1 MLNFKPVFV
10 NGKDL
15 NDTWH
20 RLLWELWEN
29 GRRYKITSG
38 SFAGVERLAF
48 DFVSGVIEFP
58 HIRPL
63 APIMPE
69 GTNLPRPTTDEKINT
84 YFSDYLMDPTL
95 SINEHYK
102 YASWIVGNNDVCKT
116 NQLQWVIDHF
126 NGAHGN
132 GNEHC
137 SIIIGDP
144 DVCLNYD
151 EPFMRCKE
159 CGEYYK
165 KGIKKCLMCNGVLEP
180 DESRRK
186 TSPCLRLL
194 DFRVVDGYLS
204 THVVYRSW
212 DCFSGWPENMG
223 GFTLLNEYVAAEIN
237 VIPGP
242 LTFSCKSLHCYDFQL
257 DVIKLR
263 FNK

>member
-1 MLNFKPVFV
+1 MNKFKPVFV
-10 NGKDL
+10 RGTDI

-38 SFAGVERLAF
+38 SFSGSERLAF

-58 HIRPL
+58 HTRPL
-63 APIMPE
+63 APTMPE
-69 GTNLPRPTTDEKINT
+69 GSNLPVPTSDDKIND
-84 YFSDYLMDPTL
+84 YFANYLMDPTL
-95 SINEHYK
+95 SAKEHYK

-126 NGAHGN
+126 NGPHGK

-137 SIIIGDP
+137 SIVIGDP
-144 DVCLNYD
+144 NVCLNYD
-151 EPFMRCKE
+151 EPFMWCSG
-159 CGEYYK
+159 CDNYYK
-165 KGIKKCLMCNGVLEP
+165 KGVKNCPECGAVLQYNET
-180 DESRRK
+180 RRK

-194 DFRVVDGYLS
+194 DFRVIDKFLT

-223 GFTLLNEYVAAEIN
+223 GFTLLNEYVASQIG
-237 VIPGP
+237 VDPGP
-242 LTFSCKSLHCYDFQL
+242 LSFSSKSLHAYDYQL
-257 DVIKLR
+257 DVIKMRLH
-263 FNK
+263 K